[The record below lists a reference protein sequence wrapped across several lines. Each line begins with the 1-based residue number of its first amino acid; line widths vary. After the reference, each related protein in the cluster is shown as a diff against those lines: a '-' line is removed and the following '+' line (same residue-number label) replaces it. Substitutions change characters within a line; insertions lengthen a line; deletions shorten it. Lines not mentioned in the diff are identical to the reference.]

1 MCWFCSN
8 NDDEGRRLIIERG
21 NKQTSVL
28 LCVPCYS
35 KFEAHGIVICQ
46 KCGNLY
52 LRNDGNYVV
61 EYLSDCERCHVNV
74 VPFALRNG
82 NGATA

>member
-1 MCWFCSN
+1 MCRFCSDN
-8 NDDEGRRLIIERG
+8 GNGGGMLVIEKG
-21 NKQTSVL
+21 NKQTNVP
-28 LCVPCYS
+28 LCVPCYA
-35 KFEAHGIVICQ
+35 KFELHGIVICQ

-52 LRNDGNYVV
+52 LRNDGNYTV
-61 EYLSDCERCHVNV
+61 EYLSDCEHCHVNV

>member
-1 MCWFCSN
+1 MCRFCDSSN
-8 NDDEGRRLIIERG
+8 NEGGSAIFRQGDRQTIIPF
-21 NKQTSVL
+21 
-28 LCVPCYS
+28 CPPCYA

-52 LRNDGNYVV
+52 LRNSGNYIIEDLV
-61 EYLSDCERCHVNV
+61 DCERCHVNV